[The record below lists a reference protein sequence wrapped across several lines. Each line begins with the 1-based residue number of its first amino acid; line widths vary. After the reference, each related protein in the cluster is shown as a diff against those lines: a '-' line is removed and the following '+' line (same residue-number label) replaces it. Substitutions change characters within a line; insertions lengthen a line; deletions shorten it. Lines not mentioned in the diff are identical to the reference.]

1 MKRTSGQT
9 AACSMK
15 QEDNMKPD
23 TQTTTMKGDGNV
35 NTHRQAATMVASSR
49 KLAVAAG
56 VLFLISDVLA
66 VGAAILYGPVQ
77 NNASYITGSGSDTQ
91 VLLGAFFEV
100 IVALAVVG
108 TAVALFP
115 AVKRQN
121 EGVALGYVGLRTLEA
136 GIIAVG
142 VVPLLVVVTL
152 RQHLAATAGADTAAL
167 VTLGSAFVAFFNW
180 SFLIGQGLVVG
191 VNTVLIAYLVH
202 PGVIRS
208 GVRPP
213 EPCPCRST

>member
-1 MKRTSGQT
+1 MNIPRETTLSEG
-9 AACSMK
+9 ARPA
-15 QEDNMKPD
+15 D
-23 TQTTTMKGDGNV
+23 TP
-35 NTHRQAATMVASSR
+35 RQAATLGASWR
-49 KLAVAAG
+49 KHAAAAG
-56 VLFLISDVLA
+56 VLFLISDVFA
-66 VGAAILYGPVQ
+66 VVAAILYGPAQ
-77 NNASYITGSGSDTQ
+77 NNAGYITGSGSDTQ

-115 AVKRQN
+115 VVKRQN

-167 VTLGSAFVAFFNW
+167 VTLGSALVAFFNW
-180 SFLIGQGLVVG
+180 SLPGRAGPRRRGEHGADSVPG
-191 VNTVLIAYLVH
+191 VQVPPCTAVH
-202 PGVIRS
+202 PRAGT
-208 GVRPP
+208 GGRPTGL
-213 EPCPCRST
+213 RI